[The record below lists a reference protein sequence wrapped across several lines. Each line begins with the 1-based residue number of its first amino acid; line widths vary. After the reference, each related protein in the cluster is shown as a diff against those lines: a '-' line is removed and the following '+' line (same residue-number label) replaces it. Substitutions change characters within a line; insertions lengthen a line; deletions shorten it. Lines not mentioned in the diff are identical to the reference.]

1 MYYSPITDDH
11 EQYLLDELGI
21 SDISDLF
28 SDIPGDSSGFD
39 ISIPSGESELQIKTK
54 ATAMAGMNNSL
65 NNYASFLGGGS
76 YHHFIPS
83 VIKHLAQRGEI
94 FTSYTPYQAEIS
106 QGSLRVI
113 FEFQTMISELFGLP
127 LTNASLYDGATALA
141 EACVMAINDKRRF
154 KILLPNRISPNTIQ
168 VMKTYLEPKGVE
180 LDIFSSDVFYH
191 FDEHEFK
198 KKINGDYA
206 AIVLPYPDF
215 FGSISTY
222 KNAIEFAHKHDVNVI
237 FSCDPMAMSLIKNPG
252 ELGADIAVGEGQC
265 FGIPMAFGGPYL
277 GLMAAK
283 DRFVRLM
290 PGRNA
295 GKTTDED
302 GNPGYVLTFQTREQ
316 HIKRGK
322 ALSNI
327 CSNQGLLAF
336 CATVYLSYM
345 GPNGLRRVAEMCYR
359 KSNYLKSEIAKIS
372 GYKILNQGPT
382 FKEFIMSTPNSAA
395 FTLSELKKHGILGGI
410 DLSTYFS
417 EAKNVILVATT
428 EMNSQKQLDQYI
440 SALKKLS

>member
-1 MYYSPITDDH
+1 MYYSPITDDQK
-11 EQYLLDELGI
+11 QYLLEDLGI
-21 SDISDLF
+21 SDISELFKDL
-28 SDIPGDSSGFD
+28 PGDPSGFD
-39 ISIPSGESELQIKTK
+39 ISIPGGQSELQIKTK
-54 ATAMAGMNNSL
+54 ASAMAGMNNSL
-65 NNYASFLGGGS
+65 NSFSSFLGGGS

-154 KILLPNRISPNTIQ
+154 KILLPNRISPNAVQ
-168 VMKTYLEPKGVE
+168 VMKTYLEPKGVT
-180 LDIFSSDVFYH
+180 LDIFNSDVFYH
-191 FDEHEFK
+191 FNEQEFK
-198 KKINGDYA
+198 KKISNEYA

-222 KNAIEFAHKHDVNVI
+222 KESIEAAHKNDVNVI

-283 DRFVRLM
+283 ERFVRMM
-290 PGRNA
+290 PGRIA
-295 GKTTDED
+295 GKTTDSE
-302 GNPGYVLTFQTREQ
+302 GNAGYVLTFQTREQ

-359 KSNYLKSEIAKIS
+359 KSTYLKNEISKIP
-372 GYKILNQGPT
+372 GYKILNQGST
-382 FKEFIMSTPNSAA
+382 FKEFLISTPKSAQ
-395 FTLSELKKHGILGGI
+395 FTLAELKKHGILGGI
-410 DLSTYFS
+410 DLSPYFS
-417 EAKNVILVATT
+417 GAKNVILVAAT
-428 EMNSQKQLDQYI
+428 EMNSQKQLDHYI
-440 SALKKLS
+440 STLKKLQ